1 MNQATRVL
9 DYLKEKRT
17 LTSFEAFTELGI
29 TRLAARVF
37 ELNEEGHSIK
47 KNTIKKINKWGEK
60 MSFAEYYY
68 DEKGEDN
75 D

>member
-1 MNQATRVL
+1 MTQATRVL
-9 DYLKEKRT
+9 DYLKEGKT

-47 KNTIKKINKWGEK
+47 KNTIKKINRWGEK
-60 MSFAEYYY
+60 MSFAQYYY
-68 DEKGEDN
+68 DGDE
-75 D
+75 